1 MRKLSLATLL
11 PAIGLAACGGG
22 IAVRGTGVSAPPR
35 PAGCELEILQKPPAR
50 PYEVLAD
57 LETHLT
63 LVPREGAL
71 SVVQPKACAL
81 GADALIVIQNMV
93 LNEFGHT
100 LVEVTAIR
108 YRPPAP
114 APEPEPEPATP
125 PPAAP
130 PAPAPEPATPPVP
143 APDAPK
149 PRPPASESTTPAR

>member
-1 MRKLSLATLL
+1 MRKLSVAAKLL

-22 IAVRGTGVSAPPR
+22 IAVRGTGVSAPPK
-35 PAGCELEILQKPPAR
+35 PAGCELEILQKAPAR

-57 LETHLT
+57 LETHLR

-81 GADALIVIQNMV
+81 GADALIVVQNMV

-114 APEPEPEPATP
+114 APEPEPATP

-130 PAPAPEPATPPVP
+130 PAPAPEPAIPAVP
-143 APDAPK
+143 AP
-149 PRPPASESTTPAR
+149 